1 MNAVLYEQPVSNTNL
16 SVTQI
21 PVLIQIVIAVK
32 TAEEVQINVTSFFYE
47 WHSDQG
53 KPEFLTLWW

>member
-1 MNAVLYEQPVSNTNL
+1 MMYEQPVSNSKL
-16 SVTQI
+16 LVTQV

-32 TAEEVQINVTSFFYE
+32 VPMEFKLNVTSFFYE